1 MKTTRADF
9 DLLRCVSSKRIGTMK
24 SVIRQLF
31 CFSITTL
38 VILTLFVGC
47 GSPKPS
53 ISVVKKLVKEKLDK
67 HVPRSYTAPE
77 RAVRWGT
84 RNLQITSIEIVEWG
98 KFNENRKYWPAKVK
112 VVGSVEAEYQTGF
125 ASTTWTLKKFDK
137 IDEFLFYKDDYG
149 KWQIGTR

>member
-1 MKTTRADF
+1 MKTTRAAF
-9 DLLRCVSSKRIGTMK
+9 DLSRCVSSKRIGTMK
-24 SVIRQLF
+24 PIIRQLF

-47 GSPKPS
+47 ASPKPS
-53 ISVVKKLVKEKLDK
+53 VSVVKRLIKDKLSK
-67 HVPRSYTAPE
+67 HVPSSYTAPE

-84 RNLQITSIEIVEWG
+84 RNLQISSIEIVEWG

-137 IDEFLFYKDDYG
+137 IDEFLFYKDDYD
-149 KWQIGTR
+149 KWQIDTR